1 MLKSSG
7 FTAFYQDAPNQCLFE
22 VKTKDPRLN
31 LGLVSFI
38 PTFELESD
46 LNSNYATSTNEFEM
60 DFSLPSHRFNDFAA
74 PASKLNVLP
83 EKLDFSELLS
93 FQSETSSYPR
103 EPSIKEFCPPVDVM
117 QMESQLIPIPEEQL
131 KTDESSEIL
140 AIDVNETQP
149 VLASKLGIFSEFLK
163 SNSHSLV
170 VDVKH
175 NGVKLRPQDAI
186 KRNVSTDYLMMIKKE
201 MQEDL
206 PEAAIQTSILASY
219 YNTKDKNTL
228 PPATFNACQYASIKN
243 ESEEAKNSTLKENS
257 LSASVKKTCS
267 STIPMEKLEC
277 NKKIAKKNTRNI
289 VGAIEIQETGVQIF
303 RKPTKLFTFENLRD
317 WKKKGEG
324 QIEIWKLQQSD
335 DEIYYMLLWDKC
347 TQKLLI
353 HMRLDSKWS
362 IDYLTNSTNSCRWSH
377 YNYAQGPEGVRE
389 RFACRFRDSNVAAQ
403 FIDIVGKCTANSN
416 LH

>member
-1 MLKSSG
+1 
-7 FTAFYQDAPNQCLFE
+7 
-22 VKTKDPRLN
+22 
-31 LGLVSFI
+31 
-38 PTFELESD
+38 
-46 LNSNYATSTNEFEM
+46 M

-140 AIDVNETQP
+140 AFNVNETQP

-170 VDVKH
+170 ADVKH

-186 KRNVSTDYLMMIKKE
+186 KRNVSTDYLMVIKKE

-206 PEAAIQTSILASY
+206 LEAAIQTSILASY
-219 YNTKDKNTL
+219 YNSRDKNML
-228 PPATFNACQYASIKN
+228 SSATANACQYVSIKN
-243 ESEEAKNSTLKENS
+243 ESEEAKNSTIKENS

-377 YNYAQGPEGVRE
+377 YNYAQGPEGSAGTFCVSLQ
-389 RFACRFRDSNVAAQ
+389 RFECGSP
-403 FIDIVGKCTANSN
+403 IY
-416 LH
+416 